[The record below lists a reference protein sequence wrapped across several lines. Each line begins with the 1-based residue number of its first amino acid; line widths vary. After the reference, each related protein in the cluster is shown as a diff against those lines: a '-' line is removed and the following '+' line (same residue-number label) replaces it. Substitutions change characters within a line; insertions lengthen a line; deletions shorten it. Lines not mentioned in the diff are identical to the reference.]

1 MDNVGFVNS
10 LVRDELSKQTK
21 ALNKHHNTVF
31 THKLDFPSLSKAML
45 GYLEE
50 K

>member
-10 LVRDELSKQTK
+10 LARDELSKQTK
-21 ALNKHHNTVF
+21 ASNKHHNTVF
-31 THKLDFPSLSKAML
+31 THKLDFPSLSKAVL
-45 GYLEE
+45 GHLEG